1 MKLVRDFIPDIIE
14 KSGQWCLTR
23 TAVDKKEHL
32 SLLRDKILE
41 ETDEFIEDPSLE
53 EAADIL
59 EVLITFCTIYDLSL
73 NDVIK
78 TAERKAAKRGG
89 FKRGIILQKVGK
101 E

>member
-1 MKLVRDFIPDIIE
+1 MKLVRDFIPEIIE

-23 TAVDKKEHL
+23 TAADKEEHL
-32 SLLRDKILE
+32 SLLREKIIE

-53 EAADIL
+53 EAADML
-59 EVLITFCTIYDLSL
+59 EVLMTFCSIYGFHLD
-73 NDVIK
+73 DVIK
-78 TAERKAAKRGG
+78 AAKKKSAARGG